1 PSQCPDQQNHFF
13 VVVFDVFHKNPLYSV
28 YQRMDEK
35 DIKMTA
41 AAVMIEGNLSV
52 CEVVFCSH

>member
-1 PSQCPDQQNHFF
+1 
-13 VVVFDVFHKNPLYSV
+13 
-28 YQRMDEK
+28 MDEK
-35 DIKMTA
+35 DIKMMA